1 MKLNGLNIS
10 GITRIVIK
18 SDKKPT
24 KYWVLQNGV
33 WYGSKIDSPWN
44 ITSERSHIKQIEF
57 IKYAVAHPDKYYVW
71 ICKDTVNIRILP
83 QLEKKQSTIFL
94 RWSALEDDERT
105 RKYTAIP
112 FTNKSKMNNW
122 LFEDED

>member
-1 MKLNGLNIS
+1 MKLNGLNVS
-10 GITRIVIK
+10 GISKVVIK
-18 SDKKPT
+18 APNKLT
-24 KYWVLQNGV
+24 KCWVLQDGV
-33 WYGSKIDSPWN
+33 WYGSNSGDVWGTTTKK
-44 ITSERSHIKQIEF
+44 SHTKQVEF
-57 IKYAVAHPDKYYVW
+57 IKYAVSHPDKYYVW